1 MMQFE
6 WVDYRDTAQIDA
18 MLDDP
23 QWLIEQKMDGTR
35 AVAVLRHG
43 LPPVFL
49 GRHGGPL
56 KHTAA
61 TQHLDRITAGLAGVQ
76 DLLDDGDAIQLD
88 GEIMIQTGQ
97 FFVFDMPMMRLA
109 GEDAIT
115 ADDPFI
121 LRRLAI
127 ETTLIVAPADSDVVR
142 PVPGAADNKRA
153 MFHRCER
160 AGVEGVMFKH
170 ADGKYLHGQ
179 RSKDVLK
186 VKFVK
191 TADVVVTAVDRRR
204 NDAGREVGS
213 IEFGVMA
220 PFEGEMTVDQQ
231 QAVTLLRRLP
241 ILPVG
246 RCSVIGKPHVERG
259 DVIEVAYLYWTGGTT
274 YQPRMMRIRDDKP
287 VVDCTADQF
296 RPYSREA
303 V

>member
-35 AVAVLRHG
+35 AVVVLRHG

-213 IEFGVMA
+213 IEFGVLA
-220 PFEGEMTVDQQ
+220 GPDVGWDGIEIVATEQ
-231 QAVTLLRRLP
+231 RIKP
-241 ILPVG
+241 IG

-274 YQPRMMRIRDDKP
+274 YQPRMVRVRDDKP
-287 VVDCTADQF
+287 VADCTADQF